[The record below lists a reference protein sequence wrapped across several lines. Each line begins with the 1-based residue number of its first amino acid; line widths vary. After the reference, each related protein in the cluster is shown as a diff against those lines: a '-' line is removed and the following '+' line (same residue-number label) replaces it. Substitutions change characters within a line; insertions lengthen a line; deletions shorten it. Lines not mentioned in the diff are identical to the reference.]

1 MNNPNPQFSKAHLT
15 ASKFNN
21 FKMVETM
28 GLKSYG
34 IEVPLNGI
42 TCPKYFMKIYPSV
55 LKLLVGDSLTDRLV
69 IL

>member
-1 MNNPNPQFSKAHLT
+1 MNNPNPLFSKAHLT

-42 TCPKYFMKIYPSV
+42 TFLPNIIMICQAV
-55 LKLLVGDSLTDRLV
+55 LKLLVGDTDRETEW
-69 IL
+69 